1 MTHEFDPNDLD
12 RRQMLRLAAVM
23 GGVAAF
29 GGLLPDD
36 AVAQDAGDA
45 SKITVV
51 NEKYMRLYKQR
62 KNFLMNDPGW
72 VKETLA
78 RITWPKEGTEVPE
91 FGVLVQTANQDWID
105 AWRKFAADAEKVG
118 LKYNVQ
124 TVSQSRYLE
133 AILTHRHGDVEVH
146 RAVPRPERL
155 DPAEWLVS
163 RAYGLDRRNY
173 GEWTNEQY
181 DAEIEAQAKATS
193 KAKRMQHVH
202 KAQAILADDLY
213 ITQFGWGP
221 QAISAYNSGAFDG
234 AKGMTGFALGDFNM
248 FQTYLGLKPKTR
260 RKRVIVG
267 AKQLYKTINII
278 GASNR
283 FRAVGRMI
291 YDRLAY
297 LDEKLNV
304 IPWAAESWKQV
315 DDRTFDIKLRP
326 GMKFHD
332 GKPVTIHDLKFT
344 FDFML
349 KYDRGFFWTTNR
361 YLKDTKIQDEAAGVL
376 RVSFKEPYG
385 PFEDYFLILNV
396 ILPKH
401 IWEGIMEK
409 QKVSDA
415 RQLRIDKPIG
425 SGPFKFGRYRKD
437 TESQLIANKEHFS
450 KPVIDEVVIVVVP
463 SVDGIIGR
471 MQSGE
476 IDFMDGVELT
486 PSQAAQLKSAKH
498 ISVVRS
504 NDVNWLHGVTRISW
518 LPWRDYE
525 FRRAWH
531 HTFDRSFLVNTVWE
545 GAARVP
551 KSNTFLVEGNPWH
564 NPNLPAIPPFDLAK
578 AREILKA
585 AGYSWNSNGRLVYP
599 SAKNEAWKARVRKV
613 VKDGYTWGGIKM
625 IES

>member
-1 MTHEFDPNDLD
+1 ME
-12 RRQMLRLAAVM
+12 
-23 GGVAAF
+23 
-29 GGLLPDD
+29 
-36 AVAQDAGDA
+36 
-45 SKITVV
+45 
-51 NEKYMRLYKQR
+51 
-62 KNFLMNDPGW
+62 
-72 VKETLA
+72 
-78 RITWPKEGTEVPE
+78 
-91 FGVLVQTANQDWID
+91 
-105 AWRKFAADAEKVG
+105 
-118 LKYNVQ
+118 
-124 TVSQSRYLE
+124 
-133 AILTHRHGDVEVH
+133 
-146 RAVPRPERL
+146 
-155 DPAEWLVS
+155 
-163 RAYGLDRRNY
+163 
-173 GEWTNEQY
+173 
-181 DAEIEAQAKATS
+181 
-193 KAKRMQHVH
+193 HVH

-213 ITQFGWGP
+213 IAQLGWGP
-221 QAISAYNSGAFDG
+221 QAISAYNSGAFEG
-234 AKGMTGFALGDFNM
+234 VSPINGFDIGDFNM
-248 FQTYLGLKPKTR
+248 FHNYLRMKPKTS

-267 AKQLYKTINII
+267 AKQLVKTINMI
-278 GASNR
+278 GASSA
-283 FRAVGRMI
+283 FRAIGRMM

-297 LDEKLNV
+297 LDDKLNV

-349 KYDRGFFWTTNR
+349 KYERGFFWTTNR

-409 QKVSDA
+409 QKVSDP
-415 RQLRIDKPIG
+415 RQVRIDKPIG
-425 SGPFKFGRYRKD
+425 SGPFRMGRYRKD
-437 TESQLIANKEHFS
+437 TEMQLIANKEHFS

-476 IDFMDGVELT
+476 IDFMSGVELT

-498 ISVVRS
+498 VTVVRS
-504 NDVNWLHGVTRISW
+504 PDINWLNGVVHISR

-531 HTFDRSFLVNTVWE
+531 HTFDRSYLVNTVWE
-545 GAARVP
+545 GAARLP

-585 AGYSWNSNGRLVYP
+585 AGYSWNSRGRLVYP

-613 VKDGYTWGGIKM
+613 VKDGYTWGGLKM